1 MQLGLSLPTV
11 GPPGR
16 RRYLIDVAEAAD
28 ELGFHSLW
36 ISSHVALPKQRDGS
50 CLYPRAKTAD
60 AYNWGVAWL
69 EPLTLMGLVAGV
81 TERIKVGTH
90 VLALPY
96 RNPVI
101 LASELATLD
110 QLSLGRIIL
119 GAGLGWMDE
128 EFAIVGVPRRQRGAR
143 TDEYIEVMRTLWRGK
158 RPVSFHGRFV
168 DFDDMWLAARPHSEA
183 GPPVF
188 VGGNTEHALRRV
200 ARLGEG
206 WLAHELYPDEILAA
220 RETLARLSH
229 EAGRDPAE
237 IMVTVRRG
245 LVPPFPVM
253 DFMSDRIS
261 ITGSA
266 EEVAAQFDAYRDAGV
281 SLLVL
286 DLSMRPA
293 EMIKTMEWLVEEVA
307 TVQPG
312 NDLSTPSGSRE
323 GM

>member
-1 MQLGLSLPTV
+1 MS
-11 GPPGR
+11 
-16 RRYLIDVAEAAD
+16 I
-28 ELGFHSLW
+28 
-36 ISSHVALPKQRDGS
+36 
-50 CLYPRAKTAD
+50 PRAKTAD

-69 EPLTLMGLVAGV
+69 EPLTVMGLVAGV
-81 TERIKVGTH
+81 TEKIKVGTH

-128 EFAIVGVPRRQRGAR
+128 EFAIVGVPRRERGAR
-143 TDEYIEVMRTLWRGK
+143 TDEYIEVMRTLWSGR

-168 DFDDMWLAARPHSEA
+168 DFDDMWLAARPHSET

-206 WLAHELYPDEILAA
+206 WLAHELYPDEIRAGRERLAQ
-220 RETLARLSH
+220 LSH
-229 EAGRDPAE
+229 DAGRDPAE

-245 LVPPFPVM
+245 LVPPSR
-253 DFMSDRIS
+253 SDSVRPGS
-261 ITGSA
+261 HPGSA
-266 EEVAAQFDAYRDAGV
+266 TRSCPFRCLRDAGV

-286 DLSMRPA
+286 YVMDA
-293 EMIKTMEWLVEEVA
+293 E
-307 TVQPG
+307 
-312 NDLSTPSGSRE
+312 
-323 GM
+323 